1 MINAWKKQAVE
12 GMATVFC
19 GKAQAADA
27 GRKSEIDP
35 LHAKIANWWWNG
47 FFASDLRS
55 PNVGA
60 RCDDQTGS
68 PQLPI
73 TRQGK
78 APKTILIVVARQ
90 LLVIINAMTRKGQ
103 QIVLA

>member
-73 TRQGK
+73 TR
-78 APKTILIVVARQ
+78 ARARHPRPFSSSSPD
-90 LLVIINAMTRKGQ
+90 NSSSSSTR
-103 QIVLA
+103 